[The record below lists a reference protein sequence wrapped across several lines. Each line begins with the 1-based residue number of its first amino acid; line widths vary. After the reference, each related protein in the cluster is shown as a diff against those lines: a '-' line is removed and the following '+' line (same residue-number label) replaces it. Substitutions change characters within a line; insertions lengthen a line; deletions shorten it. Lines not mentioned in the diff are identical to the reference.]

1 MKFILSSSFLTLLA
15 FGGASAAFAPS
26 NLRGSGDAALDD
38 GQQQRALQGGTT
50 SSCNEPL
57 AIGEIRNF
65 LHKSKCLDVKGND
78 GKDNV
83 VTFGCDGL
91 PDQKWRLCED
101 GTIRN
106 TQGFCLDV
114 KGQEGRGNVEAF
126 DCEVFPTISQD
137 QQWERIRPRA
147 AVDSGIEQE
156 TFQLRNKK
164 SGECLDV
171 GRDGT
176 SVQTFR
182 CDGSFGTDHTWYV
195 RNRGAVIGQ
204 GKLVNKA
211 SAQCLDVA
219 GSDGSGNIG
228 TFRCEDR
235 LDQTWTLY
243 ENGELVN
250 ARSGLCVDI
259 AGTDG
264 TGDIQT
270 FPCEGND
277 RSDQNWTKE
286 LVDGEF
292 FSLVSKRSNHCIDV
306 AGGDGTGNVGTF
318 RCDDR
323 ADQKWTFA
331 SSNFVTPI
339 GSWDVSSKFATGEI
353 RHQRLSQQLTPF
365 YFLQILSAGTM

>member
-164 SGECLDV
+164 SGD
-171 GRDGT
+171 
-176 SVQTFR
+176 
-182 CDGSFGTDHTWYV
+182 CDCRTAD
-195 RNRGAVIGQ
+195 A
-204 GKLVNKA
+204 
-211 SAQCLDVA
+211 
-219 GSDGSGNIG
+219 
-228 TFRCEDR
+228 E
-235 LDQTWTLY
+235 
-243 ENGELVN
+243 
-250 ARSGLCVDI
+250 RS
-259 AGTDG
+259 
-264 TGDIQT
+264 
-270 FPCEGND
+270 
-277 RSDQNWTKE
+277 S
-286 LVDGEF
+286 
-292 FSLVSKRSNHCIDV
+292 
-306 AGGDGTGNVGTF
+306 
-318 RCDDR
+318 
-323 ADQKWTFA
+323 
-331 SSNFVTPI
+331 
-339 GSWDVSSKFATGEI
+339 
-353 RHQRLSQQLTPF
+353 
-365 YFLQILSAGTM
+365 